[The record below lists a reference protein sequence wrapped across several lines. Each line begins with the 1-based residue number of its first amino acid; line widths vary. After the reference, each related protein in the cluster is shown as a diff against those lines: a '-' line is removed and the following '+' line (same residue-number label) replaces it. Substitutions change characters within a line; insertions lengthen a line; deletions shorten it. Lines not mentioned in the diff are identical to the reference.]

1 MSVLDATS
9 KGDQKTL
16 PPWAHRG
23 ANLVVRNKMDLPGA
37 RRDASDASDASDA
50 TTHAVSCATREGM
63 DAFVEALGDAVA
75 ARVTAGAG
83 DDANVSA
90 ITRSRHRDRLEEC
103 VAHLDRFVASARG
116 RGGTP
121 EVAAEELRLAARAL
135 GKVTGHVDVEE
146 LLDVIFTDFCIGK

>member
-1 MSVLDATS
+1 M
-9 KGDQKTL
+9 
-16 PPWAHRG
+16 
-23 ANLVVRNKMDLPGA
+23 
-37 RRDASDASDASDA
+37 
-50 TTHAVSCATREGM
+50 
-63 DAFVEALGDAVA
+63 
-75 ARVTAGAG
+75 
-83 DDANVSA
+83 
-90 ITRSRHRDRLEEC
+90 EEC